1 MVFRNLPLNLPD
13 FTAAAMFP
21 PCLKFDKN
29 MHVIIAN
36 IEYKIRVQKIM
47 WKNLLIFQS
56 KITCENV
63 HFTHVQ
69 KSQTPNYCYYLYS
82 LKLLEKKIE
91 NLQQT
96 TPFVLKGNNFLF
108 SETLHK
114 SKS

>member
-1 MVFRNLPLNLPD
+1 MILSLVTLFFFSKTLCIEFQPIIVLMVFRNLPLNLPD

-82 LKLLEKKIE
+82 LKLLEKK
-91 NLQQT
+91 
-96 TPFVLKGNNFLF
+96 F
-108 SETLHK
+108 
-114 SKS
+114 